1 MNIEIRSVQQN
12 GSMSRHQCLDG
23 AHTHETT
30 ACFCDCYCGS
40 NLTGQTIAA
49 RSLSLIR
56 DELPRY
62 PLGTKNASPYIP
74 VQLKLQVGAKD
85 ASLHS
90 PSEAHREG
98 NAEPKAG
105 MDERPTTGKSAG
117 SEDGRKDDGI

>member
-1 MNIEIRSVQQN
+1 
-12 GSMSRHQCLDG
+12 MSW
-23 AHTHETT
+23 
-30 ACFCDCYCGS
+30 
-40 NLTGQTIAA
+40 
-49 RSLSLIR
+49 
-56 DELPRY
+56 RY

-105 MDERPTTGKSAG
+105 MDERPTTGKGAG
-117 SEDGRKDDGI
+117 SEDGRKDDGIHDIRPIRLRGVTRAAGRQSCCAFRTLGRGNCVVSTVTLKAFSEDEVDKMVQELP